1 MKKIEIKGKEYV
13 QVNER
18 VLEFK
23 LQFPKGRI
31 ITDVISHEDG
41 KVVMKT
47 SVYADDNAASLPMAT
62 GWAYEI
68 EGSSNVNKTSYLENC
83 ETSAVGRAIGFLGIG
98 IDTSIATGE
107 EVQTAIMQQSE
118 VDKEKPKYEK
128 LLRDCGTSFE
138 LKEKWLQIPPNIR
151 HHLKEV
157 KDELKASYGQETN

>member
-47 SVYADDNAASLPMAT
+47 SVYADDTLPLYLWLLAGRMKWKAAAM
-62 GWAYEI
+62 
-68 EGSSNVNKTSYLENC
+68 
-83 ETSAVGRAIGFLGIG
+83 
-98 IDTSIATGE
+98 
-107 EVQTAIMQQSE
+107 
-118 VDKEKPKYEK
+118 
-128 LLRDCGTSFE
+128 
-138 LKEKWLQIPPNIR
+138 
-151 HHLKEV
+151 
-157 KDELKASYGQETN
+157 